1 MRLLLV
7 EDAVE
12 LSKAIAEGLGRH
24 GYVVDACT
32 DGESALG
39 LARTQPY
46 VCIVL
51 DRMLPRIEG
60 LHVCKTLRAE
70 GSNVPI
76 LLLTARDSVEDRV
89 EGLNAGADDYLVKP
103 FAFEELLART
113 RSLTRRP
120 TATKSNVLRAKDL
133 ELDLGTGRATR
144 GNEEVALSAKE
155 LAILTALL
163 RHPGRLL
170 THAQIVDQAW
180 NMDAEPAPEVVRA
193 HIKNLRRKLARKDSS
208 GLIETVHGMGYRIV
222 A

>member
-24 GYVVDACT
+24 GYVVDACD
-32 DGESALG
+32 DGETALG

-60 LHVCKTLRAE
+60 LRVCKTLLAE